1 MNNMRVLVVGR
12 AGTVGQAAI
21 GGLSKK
27 HEIIIAGRTSGDV
40 TVDLKDE
47 ASVAAMYLKLGKV
60 DAVVAATGHSHFG
73 PVAEMTPTQF
83 LDGLKDKVM
92 GQINLV
98 LLGFAHVNDGGS
110 FTLTSGILSHEP
122 IRQGSNAAA
131 CDGAIDSFV
140 IGAAI
145 EMPRAIRINAVS
157 PGLLEDAVLRYD
169 GYFPGHKPVS
179 SRRVGYAFAKSV
191 EGAVTGQIIR
201 CE

>member
-1 MNNMRVLVVGR
+1 MRILVVGGT
-12 AGTVGQAAI
+12 GTVGRAAI
-21 GGLSKK
+21 AGLRKGY
-27 HEIIIAGRTSGDV
+27 EIITAGRKNGDIL
-40 TVDLKDE
+40 VDLMDE
-47 ASVAAMYLKLGKV
+47 DSVASMYEKLGRV
-60 DAVVAATGHSHFG
+60 DAVVATTGHSHFG
-73 PVAEMTPTQF
+73 PVADMTPTQF

-98 LLGFAHVNDGGS
+98 LLGMGNVNDGGS

-145 EMPRAIRINAVS
+145 EMPRGIRINAVS
-157 PGLLEDAVLRYD
+157 PGLLEGAAQKYD
-169 GYFPGHKPVS
+169 GYFPGHRAVS
-179 SRRVGYAFAKSV
+179 NQEVGLAFAKSI